1 MRLLV
6 ISDTEDPGL
15 WDYYTPDKLK
25 GIDAI
30 LSCGDLKPEYLS
42 FLVTMGSVPL
52 FYVHGNHDEIYDRR
66 PPEGCDCIDGQLVE
80 FKGYRILGLG
90 GCMRY
95 HPGKHQ
101 YTEREMRRRVRRLWW
116 QLRKRGGFDIL
127 LTHAAARGLGDMED
141 TCHLGF
147 SVFRELIDRYRP
159 LYHCHGHVHLNY
171 STRLPRADRYGET
184 ILLNATGKY
193 IIELPDRT

>member
-6 ISDTEDPGL
+6 ISDMEDPGL
-15 WDYYTPDKLK
+15 WDYYVPGKLD

-42 FLVTMGSVPL
+42 FLVTMGSIPL
-52 FYVHGNHDEIYDRR
+52 FYVHGNHDEIYDYR
-66 PPEGCDCIDGQLVE
+66 PPEGCECVDGRLIE
-80 FKGYRILGLG
+80 FRGYRILGLG

-95 HPGKHQ
+95 RQGKHQ
-101 YTEREMRRRVRRLWW
+101 YTDREMRERAYKLWF
-116 QLRKRGGFDIL
+116 QLRRKKGFDIL

-147 SVFRELIDRYRP
+147 TVFRELIDRYHP
-159 LYHCHGHVHLNY
+159 LYHCHGHVHLHY
-171 STRLPRADRYGET
+171 SVRLPRTDRYGST
-184 ILLNATGKY
+184 ILL
-193 IIELPDRT
+193 DRKAHV